1 LGSIKRLKSRSFE
14 KVNGMSLNSLE
25 RTIDKVLSQK
35 ESALISEIDSALQK
49 SLKNLESSKSILEV
63 EYDGI
68 IESSKKQAEN
78 LKRQIIG
85 SSTLNARNKE
95 LIIIESAIDEIF
107 TKAKEKLA
115 QSNNEK
121 NYEKLLTRM
130 IQDSVSKLGSDIV
143 IQCNKTDQKLV
154 RKISSQESTGKN
166 MKISVSDDFL
176 DIIGG
181 IKATSV
187 DGTMTLDNTLDSNI
201 ETLKPLIRK
210 DIVQLLRREKK

>member
-1 LGSIKRLKSRSFE
+1 
-14 KVNGMSLNSLE
+14 MSLNSLE

-49 SLKNLESSKSILEV
+49 SLKNLESSKSSLQT
-63 EYDGI
+63 EYDNI

-95 LIIIESAIDEIF
+95 LVIIESAIDEIF
-107 TKAKEKLA
+107 NKAKKKLA
-115 QSNNEK
+115 ESKSQK
-121 NYEKLLTRM
+121 NYEKLLATM
-130 IQDSVSKLGSDIV
+130 IEDTAAKLGSDVV
-143 IQCNKTDQKLV
+143 IQCNKTDLKLV
-154 RKISSQESTGKN
+154 KKISSEESTNKKV
-166 MKISVSDDFL
+166 KITVSDEVI

-187 DGTMTLDNTLDSNI
+187 DGTMTLDNTLDSSI
-201 ETLKPLIRK
+201 ESLKPLIRK
-210 DIVQLLRREKK
+210 DIVHLLRGENK

>member
-1 LGSIKRLKSRSFE
+1 
-14 KVNGMSLNSLE
+14 MSLNSLE

-35 ESALISEIDSALQK
+35 ESALISEIDSALQN
-49 SLKNLESSKSILEV
+49 SLKNLESSKTTLQV
-63 EYDGI
+63 EYDAI

-130 IQDSVSKLGSDIV
+130 IQDSVSKLGSDII
-143 IQCNKTDQKLV
+143 IQCNKADQKLV

-166 MKISVSDDFL
+166 MKVSVSDDFL

-181 IKATSV
+181 IKATSA

-201 ETLKPLIRK
+201 ESLKPLIRK
-210 DIVQLLRREKK
+210 EIVQLLRGENK

>member
-1 LGSIKRLKSRSFE
+1 
-14 KVNGMSLNSLE
+14 MSLNSLE

-49 SLKNLESSKSILEV
+49 SLKNLESSKSSLQT
-63 EYDGI
+63 EYDSI

-95 LIIIESAIDEIF
+95 LVIIESAIDEIF
-107 TKAKEKLA
+107 SKAREKLA
-115 QSNNEK
+115 ESNSQK

-130 IQDSVSKLGSDIV
+130 IEDTAAKLGSELI
-143 IQCNKTDQKLV
+143 IQCNKTDLKLA
-154 RKISSQESTGKN
+154 KKLSSEISTEKK
-166 MKISVSDDFL
+166 MKITVSDEVT

-187 DGTMTLDNTLDSNI
+187 DGTMTFDNTLDSSI
-201 ETLKPLIRK
+201 ESLKPLIRK
-210 DIVQLLRREKK
+210 DIVHLLRGENK

>member
-1 LGSIKRLKSRSFE
+1 
-14 KVNGMSLNSLE
+14 MSLNSLE

-35 ESALISEIDSALQK
+35 ESELISDIDSALQN
-49 SLKNLESSKSILEV
+49 SLKNLESSKSTLQI
-63 EYDGI
+63 EYDAI

-95 LIIIESAIDEIF
+95 LVIIESAIDEIF

-121 NYEKLLTRM
+121 NYEKLLTRL
-130 IQDSVSKLGSDIV
+130 IQDSVSKLGSDTV
-143 IQCNKTDQKLV
+143 IQCNKADQKLV
-154 RKISSQESTGKN
+154 RKVSSQESIDKN
-166 MKISVSDDFL
+166 MKISVSDDFI

-181 IKATSV
+181 IKATSA

-201 ETLKPLIRK
+201 ESLKPLIRK
-210 DIVQLLRREKK
+210 DIVQLLRGENK

>member
-1 LGSIKRLKSRSFE
+1 
-14 KVNGMSLNSLE
+14 MSLNSLE

-35 ESALISEIDSALQK
+35 ESALISEIDSALQN
-49 SLKNLESSKSILEV
+49 SLKNLESSKTTLQV
-63 EYDGI
+63 EYDAI

-130 IQDSVSKLGSDIV
+130 IQDSVSKLGSGIL
-143 IQCNKTDQKLV
+143 IQCNKADQKLV

-166 MKISVSDDFL
+166 MKVSVSDDFL

-181 IKATSV
+181 IKATSA

-201 ETLKPLIRK
+201 ESLKPLIRK
-210 DIVQLLRREKK
+210 DIVQLLRGENK

>member
-1 LGSIKRLKSRSFE
+1 
-14 KVNGMSLNSLE
+14 MSLNSLE

-35 ESALISEIDSALQK
+35 ESELVSEIDSALQN
-49 SLKNLESSKSILEV
+49 SLKNLESSKSTLQV
-63 EYDGI
+63 EYDSI

-107 TKAKEKLA
+107 TKAKEKLT

-166 MKISVSDDFL
+166 MKISVSDNFL
-176 DIIGG
+176 DMIGG

-187 DGTMTLDNTLDSNI
+187 DGTMTLDSTLDSNI
-201 ETLKPLIRK
+201 ESLKPLIRK
-210 DIVQLLRREKK
+210 DIVQLLRGEKK

>member
-1 LGSIKRLKSRSFE
+1 
-14 KVNGMSLNSLE
+14 MSLNSLE

-35 ESALISEIDSALQK
+35 ESALISEIDSALQN
-49 SLKNLESSKSILEV
+49 SLKNLESSKTTLQV
-63 EYDGI
+63 EYDAI

-95 LIIIESAIDEIF
+95 LVIIESAIDEIF

-130 IQDSVSKLGSDIV
+130 IQDSVSKLGSDIL
-143 IQCNKTDQKLV
+143 IQCNKADQKLV

-166 MKISVSDDFL
+166 MKVSVSDDFL

-181 IKATSV
+181 IKATSA

-201 ETLKPLIRK
+201 ESLKPLIRK
-210 DIVQLLRREKK
+210 DIVQLLRGENK

>member
-1 LGSIKRLKSRSFE
+1 
-14 KVNGMSLNSLE
+14 MSLNSLE

-35 ESALISEIDSALQK
+35 ESALISEIDSALQN
-49 SLKNLESSKSILEV
+49 SLKNLESSKGSLQV
-63 EYDGI
+63 EYTNI

-95 LIIIESAIDEIF
+95 LVIIESAIDEIF
-107 TKAKEKLA
+107 NKAKEKLA
-115 QSNNEK
+115 KGNNEK
-121 NYEKLLTRM
+121 DYEKLLTRM
-130 IQDSVSKLGSDIV
+130 IQDSVAKLGSEII
-143 IQCNKTDQKLV
+143 IQCNNVDLKLV
-154 RKISSQESTGKN
+154 KKISSQESSDKKL
-166 MKISVSDDFL
+166 KITVSDQAI

-181 IKATSV
+181 IKAASV

-210 DIVQLLRREKK
+210 DIVQLLRGENR

>member
-1 LGSIKRLKSRSFE
+1 
-14 KVNGMSLNSLE
+14 MSLNSLE

-35 ESALISEIDSALQK
+35 ESALISEINSALRN
-49 SLKNLESSKSILEV
+49 SLKNLESSKTNLQV
-63 EYDGI
+63 EYDNI

-95 LIIIESAIDEIF
+95 LVIIESAIDEIF
-107 TKAKEKLA
+107 NKAREKLA

-130 IQDSVSKLGSDIV
+130 IKDSIAKLGSEII
-143 IQCNKTDQKLV
+143 IQCNKTDLKLV
-154 RKISSQESTGKN
+154 KKISSEESTNKKV
-166 MKISVSDDFL
+166 KITVSDEVIDV
-176 DIIGG
+176 IGG

-187 DGTMTLDNTLDSNI
+187 DGTMTLDNTLDSSI
-201 ETLKPLIRK
+201 ESLKPLIRK
-210 DIVQLLRREKK
+210 DIVQLLRGEIK

>member
-1 LGSIKRLKSRSFE
+1 
-14 KVNGMSLNSLE
+14 MSLNSLE

-35 ESALISEIDSALQK
+35 ESALISEIDSALQN
-49 SLKNLESSKSILEV
+49 SLKNLESSKTTLQV
-63 EYDGI
+63 EYDAI
-68 IESSKKQAEN
+68 IESSKKQAES

-85 SSTLNARNKE
+85 SSTLSARNKE

-121 NYEKLLTRM
+121 NYEKLLTRV
-130 IQDSVSKLGSDIV
+130 IQDSVSKLGSEIV
-143 IQCNKTDQKLV
+143 IQCNKADQKLV
-154 RKISSQESTGKN
+154 RKISSQESTTKN
-166 MKISVSDDFL
+166 MKVSVSDNFL

-181 IKATSV
+181 IKATSA

-201 ETLKPLIRK
+201 ESLKPLIRK
-210 DIVQLLRREKK
+210 DIVQLLRGENK

>member
-1 LGSIKRLKSRSFE
+1 
-14 KVNGMSLNSLE
+14 MSLNSLE

-35 ESALISEIDSALQK
+35 ESALISEIDSALQN
-49 SLKNLESSKSILEV
+49 SLKNLESSKTTLQV
-63 EYDGI
+63 EYDAI
-68 IESSKKQAEN
+68 IESSKKQAES

-130 IQDSVSKLGSDIV
+130 IQDSVSKLGSDTV
-143 IQCNKTDQKLV
+143 IQCNKADQKLV
-154 RKISSQESTGKN
+154 RKVSSQESTGKN
-166 MKISVSDDFL
+166 MKISVSDDFI

-181 IKATSV
+181 IKATSA

-201 ETLKPLIRK
+201 ESLKPLIRK
-210 DIVQLLRREKK
+210 DIVQLLRGENK

>member
-1 LGSIKRLKSRSFE
+1 
-14 KVNGMSLNSLE
+14 MSLNSLE

-49 SLKNLESSKSILEV
+49 SLKNLESSKSSLQT
-63 EYDGI
+63 EYDNI

-95 LIIIESAIDEIF
+95 LVIIESAIDEIF
-107 TKAKEKLA
+107 NKAKKKLA
-115 QSNNEK
+115 ESKSQK
-121 NYEKLLTRM
+121 NYEKLLASM
-130 IQDSVSKLGSDIV
+130 IEDTAAKLGSDVV
-143 IQCNKTDQKLV
+143 IQCNKTDLKLV
-154 RKISSQESTGKN
+154 KKISSEESTNKKV
-166 MKISVSDDFL
+166 KITVSDEVI

-187 DGTMTLDNTLDSNI
+187 DGTMTLDNTLDSSI
-201 ETLKPLIRK
+201 ESLKPLIRK
-210 DIVQLLRREKK
+210 DIVHLLRGENK

>member
-1 LGSIKRLKSRSFE
+1 
-14 KVNGMSLNSLE
+14 MSLNSLE

-35 ESALISEIDSALQK
+35 ESELISDIDSALQN
-49 SLKNLESSKSILEV
+49 SLKNLESSKSTLQV
-63 EYDGI
+63 EYDAI

-95 LIIIESAIDEIF
+95 LVIIESAIDEIF

-130 IQDSVSKLGSDIV
+130 IQDSVSKLGSDTV
-143 IQCNKTDQKLV
+143 IQCNKADQKLV
-154 RKISSQESTGKN
+154 RKVSSQESTGKN
-166 MKISVSDDFL
+166 MKVSVSDDFL

-181 IKATSV
+181 IKATSA

-201 ETLKPLIRK
+201 ESLKPLIRK
-210 DIVQLLRREKK
+210 DIVQLLRGENK

>member
-1 LGSIKRLKSRSFE
+1 
-14 KVNGMSLNSLE
+14 MSLNSLE

-35 ESALISEIDSALQK
+35 ESALISEIDSALQN
-49 SLKNLESSKSILEV
+49 SLKNLESSKGSLQV
-63 EYDGI
+63 EYANI

-95 LIIIESAIDEIF
+95 LVIIESAIDEIF
-107 TKAKEKLA
+107 NKAKEKLA
-115 QSNNEK
+115 KGNNEK
-121 NYEKLLTRM
+121 DYEKLLTRM
-130 IQDSVSKLGSDIV
+130 IQDCVAKLGSEII
-143 IQCNKTDQKLV
+143 IQCNSADLKLV
-154 RKISSQESTGKN
+154 KKISLQESSDKK
-166 MKISVSDDFL
+166 MKITVSDEAI

-181 IKATSV
+181 IKAASL

-210 DIVQLLRREKK
+210 DIVQLLRGENK

>member
-1 LGSIKRLKSRSFE
+1 
-14 KVNGMSLNSLE
+14 MSLNSLE

-35 ESALISEIDSALQK
+35 ESALISEIDSALQN
-49 SLKNLESSKSILEV
+49 SLKNLESSKTTLQD
-63 EYDGI
+63 EYDAI

-130 IQDSVSKLGSDIV
+130 IQDSVSKLGSDII
-143 IQCNKTDQKLV
+143 IQCNKADQKLV

-166 MKISVSDDFL
+166 MKSSISDDFL

-181 IKATSV
+181 IKATSA

-201 ETLKPLIRK
+201 ESLKPLIRK
-210 DIVQLLRREKK
+210 EIVQLLRGENK

>member
-1 LGSIKRLKSRSFE
+1 
-14 KVNGMSLNSLE
+14 MSLNSLE

-35 ESALISEIDSALQK
+35 ESALISEIDSALQN
-49 SLKNLESSKSILEV
+49 SLKNLESSKTTLQV
-63 EYDGI
+63 EYDAI

-130 IQDSVSKLGSDIV
+130 IQDSVSKLGSDIL
-143 IQCNKTDQKLV
+143 IQSNKADQKLV

-166 MKISVSDDFL
+166 MKVSVSDDFL

-181 IKATSV
+181 IKATSA

-201 ETLKPLIRK
+201 ESLKPLIRK
-210 DIVQLLRREKK
+210 DIVQLLRGENK

>member
-1 LGSIKRLKSRSFE
+1 
-14 KVNGMSLNSLE
+14 MSLNSLE

-35 ESALISEIDSALQK
+35 ESELVSEIDSALQN
-49 SLKNLESSKSILEV
+49 SLKNLESSKSTLQV

-107 TKAKEKLA
+107 TKAKEKLG

-130 IQDSVSKLGSDIV
+130 IQESVSKLGSDIV

-176 DIIGG
+176 DMIGG

-187 DGTMTLDNTLDSNI
+187 DGTMTLDSTLDSNI
-201 ETLKPLIRK
+201 ESLKPLIRK
-210 DIVQLLRREKK
+210 DIVQLLRGEKK

>member
-1 LGSIKRLKSRSFE
+1 
-14 KVNGMSLNSLE
+14 MSLNSLE

-35 ESALISEIDSALQK
+35 ESALISEINSALRN
-49 SLKNLESSKSILEV
+49 SLKNLESSKTNLQV
-63 EYDGI
+63 EYDNI

-95 LIIIESAIDEIF
+95 LVIIESAIDEIF
-107 TKAKEKLA
+107 NKAREKLA

-130 IQDSVSKLGSDIV
+130 IKDSIAKLGSEII
-143 IQCNKTDQKLV
+143 IQCNKTDLKLV
-154 RKISSQESTGKN
+154 RKISLEESTGKKV
-166 MKISVSDDFL
+166 KITVSNEV
-176 DIIGG
+176 INVIGG

-187 DGTMTLDNTLDSNI
+187 DGTMTLDNTLDSSI
-201 ETLKPLIRK
+201 ESLKPLIRK
-210 DIVQLLRREKK
+210 DIVQLLRGEIK

>member
-1 LGSIKRLKSRSFE
+1 
-14 KVNGMSLNSLE
+14 MSSNSLE

-35 ESALISEIDSALQK
+35 ESTLISEIDSALQN
-49 SLKNLESSKSILEV
+49 SLKNLESSKSRLQV
-63 EYDGI
+63 EYDNI

-95 LIIIESAIDEIF
+95 LVIIESAIDEIF

-115 QSNNEK
+115 KSNNEK
-121 NYEKLLTRM
+121 NYEKLLTRL
-130 IQDSVSKLGSDIV
+130 IQDSSAKLGSEII
-143 IQCNKTDQKLV
+143 IQCNKTDLNLVKKLV
-154 RKISSQESTGKN
+154 SQESSNRKSRIT
-166 MKISVSDDFL
+166 VSDEVV

-181 IKATSV
+181 IKAASV
-187 DGTMTLDNTLDSNI
+187 DGTMSLDNTLDSNI

-210 DIVQLLRREKK
+210 EIVQLLRGENK

>member
-1 LGSIKRLKSRSFE
+1 
-14 KVNGMSLNSLE
+14 MSLNSLE

-35 ESALISEIDSALQK
+35 ESELISEIDSALQN
-49 SLKNLESSKSILEV
+49 SLKNLESSKSTLQV
-63 EYDGI
+63 EYDVI

-85 SSTLNARNKE
+85 SSTLSARNKE

-107 TKAKEKLA
+107 TKAKEKLT

-130 IQDSVSKLGSDIV
+130 IKDSVSKLGSDIV
-143 IQCNKTDQKLV
+143 IQCNKADQKLV
-154 RKISSQESTGKN
+154 RNISSQESTGKN
-166 MKISVSDDFL
+166 MKVSVSDNFL
-176 DIIGG
+176 DILGG

-201 ETLKPLIRK
+201 ESLKPLIRK
-210 DIVQLLRREKK
+210 DIVQLLRGENK

>member
-1 LGSIKRLKSRSFE
+1 
-14 KVNGMSLNSLE
+14 MSLNSLE

-35 ESALISEIDSALQK
+35 ESALISEIDSALQN
-49 SLKNLESSKSILEV
+49 SLKNLESSKTTLQV
-63 EYDGI
+63 EYDAI

-121 NYEKLLTRM
+121 NYEKLLTRV

-143 IQCNKTDQKLV
+143 IQCNKADQKLV

-166 MKISVSDDFL
+166 MKVSVSDDFL

-181 IKATSV
+181 IKATSA

-201 ETLKPLIRK
+201 ESLKPLIRK
-210 DIVQLLRREKK
+210 DIVQLLRGENK

>member
-1 LGSIKRLKSRSFE
+1 
-14 KVNGMSLNSLE
+14 MSLNSLE

-35 ESALISEIDSALQK
+35 ESALISEIDSALQN
-49 SLKNLESSKSILEV
+49 SLKNLESSKTTLQV
-63 EYDGI
+63 EYDAI

-130 IQDSVSKLGSDIV
+130 IQDSVSKLGSDIL
-143 IQCNKTDQKLV
+143 IQCNKADQKLV

-181 IKATSV
+181 IKATSA

-201 ETLKPLIRK
+201 ESLKPLIRK
-210 DIVQLLRREKK
+210 DIVQLLRGENK

>member
-1 LGSIKRLKSRSFE
+1 
-14 KVNGMSLNSLE
+14 MSLNSLE

-35 ESALISEIDSALQK
+35 ESALISEIDSALQN
-49 SLKNLESSKSILEV
+49 SLKNLESSKSTLQI
-63 EYDGI
+63 EYDAI

-95 LIIIESAIDEIF
+95 LVIIESAIDEIF

-121 NYEKLLTRM
+121 NYEKLLTRL
-130 IQDSVSKLGSDIV
+130 IQDSVSKLGSDTV
-143 IQCNKTDQKLV
+143 IQCNKADQKLV

-176 DIIGG
+176 DMIGG

-187 DGTMTLDNTLDSNI
+187 DGTMTLDSTLDSNI
-201 ETLKPLIRK
+201 ESLKPLIRK
-210 DIVQLLRREKK
+210 DIVQLLRGEKK

>member
-1 LGSIKRLKSRSFE
+1 
-14 KVNGMSLNSLE
+14 MSLNSLE

-35 ESALISEIDSALQK
+35 ESELISDIDSALQN
-49 SLKNLESSKSILEV
+49 SLKNLESSKSTLQV
-63 EYDGI
+63 EYDAI

-95 LIIIESAIDEIF
+95 LVIIESAIDEIF

-130 IQDSVSKLGSDIV
+130 IQDSVSKLGSDTV
-143 IQCNKTDQKLV
+143 IQCNKADQKLV
-154 RKISSQESTGKN
+154 RKVSSQESTGKN
-166 MKISVSDDFL
+166 MKISVSDDFI

-181 IKATSV
+181 IKATSA

-201 ETLKPLIRK
+201 KSLKPLIRK
-210 DIVQLLRREKK
+210 DIVQLLRGENK

>member
-1 LGSIKRLKSRSFE
+1 
-14 KVNGMSLNSLE
+14 MSLNSLE

-35 ESALISEIDSALQK
+35 ESALISEIDSALQN
-49 SLKNLESSKSILEV
+49 SLKNLESSKTTLQV
-63 EYDGI
+63 EYDAI
-68 IESSKKQAEN
+68 IESSKKQAES

-121 NYEKLLTRM
+121 NYEKLLTRV
-130 IQDSVSKLGSDIV
+130 IQDSVSKLGSEIV
-143 IQCNKTDQKLV
+143 IQCNKADQKLV
-154 RKISSQESTGKN
+154 RKISSQESTTKN
-166 MKISVSDDFL
+166 MKVSVSDNFL

-181 IKATSV
+181 IKATSAE
-187 DGTMTLDNTLDSNI
+187 GTMTLDNTLDSNI
-201 ETLKPLIRK
+201 ESLKPLIRK
-210 DIVQLLRREKK
+210 DIVQLLRGENK